1 MVTRGSDIFDKE
13 VTSKEFDVDRRTVLR
28 DVSKMKKK
36 IQIAFD
42 KKTAMW
48 AIE

>member
-1 MVTRGSDIFDKE
+1 MILQNHRITIDQIAE
-13 VTSKEFDVDRRTVLR
+13 EFAVDRRIILR
-28 DVSKMKKK
+28 DISKMKKK

-48 AIE
+48 SIE